1 MRWSWKLG
9 ELAGIDLRVHATF
22 LLLPAWVGLRQI
34 LAGHGSD
41 GVVTEVGFV
50 LALFACVVLHELG
63 HALAA
68 RRYGIGT
75 RDITLLPSGG
85 VARLES
91 IPTRPSQEIVVALA
105 GPAVNVVLA
114 AAGFVMLSL
123 AGPEAWLQRL
133 VIANISLVLFN
144 LIPAFPMD
152 GGRVLRAL
160 LAMRMDRVR
169 ATGIAARIAQ
179 GFAAVAGVVG
189 LFGNPTLLVL
199 AVFVWMQAESEA
211 GQVRLAAAEAV
222 LARPMRVVTVRALAA
237 DATLGDGVRLVL
249 TGPEQEFPVMQR
261 GEVKGFVRRRELLA
275 ALARYGYGHPVQAV
289 MQ

>member
-75 RDITLLPSGG
+75 RDITLLPIGG

-105 GPAVNVVLA
+105 GPVVNVVLA

>member
-22 LLLPAWVGLRQI
+22 LLLPAWVGLRQV
-34 LAGHGSD
+34 LAGHGSE
-41 GVVTEVGFV
+41 GVVSEVGFV
-50 LALFACVVLHELG
+50 LALFVCVVLHELG

-68 RRYGIGT
+68 RRHGIGT
-75 RDITLLPSGG
+75 RDITLLPIGG

-105 GPAVNVVLA
+105 GPVVNVVLA

>member
-50 LALFACVVLHELG
+50 LALFVCVVLHELG

-68 RRYGIGT
+68 RRHGIGT
-75 RDITLLPSGG
+75 RDITLLPIGG

>member
-9 ELAGIDLRVHATF
+9 ELAGIDLRVHAAF
-22 LLLPAWVGLRQI
+22 LLLPAWVGLRQV

-75 RDITLLPSGG
+75 RDITLLPIGG